1 MPDER
6 HPCPDEETLGAFL
19 DARLD
24 GAERLAVVAHLVT
37 CDRCIA
43 GSEFVSRMRNAEPA
57 AEVIPIH
64 QWRRQWLI
72 AAAIAVVVAG
82 SSFFVWR
89 GVNGR
94 ETGIPALIAA
104 APVRYRTVEPRLAG
118 FRWAAVQ
125 RLREEP
131 STTTDPETLRLGG
144 AAADV
149 LLRAQRDA
157 SPEAAHAAGVAELL
171 LQKPGEA
178 AERLRDAAVKEPKA
192 ETWND
197 LAAAYYTDAVREG
210 HAAELPRALAAA
222 DQALAIAPDL
232 SEARFN
238 RALILERMGLRAEA
252 AAAWRAYLQRDASSD
267 WAAEA
272 RRHLETLQSGSAMSP
287 QARLDRLE
295 RAAAMH
301 DQATVDALVRSGP
314 QDARAWMETD
324 VLGRWGEAMLAGDTA
339 AAARYLDMASVTSAA
354 LQRFSGESLLADSTA
369 VIAGADDRNRILL
382 ARAHAVFR
390 RGRLAFRDHHD
401 EASAILLGAAHDF
414 DEAQSPMGDMA
425 RLFAASVYFDSNRID
440 DAATLLDGI
449 TATPRHDA
457 LQAQVALRLADCR
470 MYQGRWEDAVH
481 GFREAAARFERL
493 HESSNAASAE
503 AGLGD
508 AYDELGARDE
518 AWTQRTAAFGNHG
531 RDAASALRMIATVAA
546 AARSELRAEQWEE
559 ARSLLR
565 VETNVAVEFGDPL
578 LIGDAWGRR
587 ALVDAHLG
595 DDEAARED
603 VAHCRAFLAR
613 GNGSGLRDRIA
624 ADARIAEAA
633 AVRRHDAP
641 RAIALL
647 TSSIDFFVASGQR
660 MALPDALLERGRA
673 LRDRARPEEALRD
686 FSAALAEVEVQRH
699 AAPAGAPMFDAV
711 APLVEEAIALQLARN
726 DASGAFATAER
737 AHGRALLDTTPAA
750 PATASEVAAALPR
763 GMMLIA
769 YALVPDGVAAI
780 GVTHDGVQAVEQHIG
795 RQELDDAIRALRASI
810 AARDDLPAVEAR
822 ASKLD
827 RLLFAQLAGARTE
840 PSLVI
845 VPDRIL
851 ESVPWAALYDHE
863 RHEFAVE
870 SHVLTIAPSAAIW
883 LRNRAPRPESGN
895 PRLLLVTAA
904 SRPHVYPLDHIS
916 TEREEIAAS
925 YGERLTL
932 DDGQATPARFLSAA
946 ADSDV
951 IHFAGHARAGPEPAL
966 LLGAGAELCA
976 GDIARADLRRPRLV
990 VLAACDT
997 AAGND
1002 DSFDGPHGLARAFL
1016 TAGVPAVVGTLWPI
1030 YDAEAAELFI
1040 AFHQRFRAGDDAATA
1055 LRDAQLSLLNGSNPR
1070 SRHPAAWAAAE
1081 LFGGVAP
1088 IAKR

>member
-6 HPCPDEETLGAFL
+6 HLCPDEETLGAFL
-19 DARLD
+19 DARLE
-24 GAERLAVVAHLVT
+24 GAERLALVAHLAT

-43 GSEFVSRMRNAEPA
+43 GSEFVSRMRKAEPA

-64 QWRRQWLI
+64 PWRRQWLI

-82 SSFFVWR
+82 TSFVVWR
-89 GVNGR
+89 GVNPR

-157 SPEAAHAAGVAELL
+157 SAEAAHAAGVAELL

-192 ETWND
+192 ETWSD

-222 DQALAIAPDL
+222 DRALAMAPDL

-252 AAAWRAYLQRDASSD
+252 AAAWREYLLRDASSE

-272 RRHLETLQSGSAMSP
+272 RRHLETMQSGPASSP
-287 QARLDRLE
+287 QARLERLE

-301 DQATVDALVRSGP
+301 DQAAVDALVGSGP
-314 QDARAWMETD
+314 QDARAWMESD
-324 VLGRWGEAMLAGDTA
+324 VLGRWGEAALAGGTA
-339 AAARYLDMASVTSAA
+339 AAARLLDIAGVTGAA
-354 LQRFSGESLLADSTA
+354 LQRFSGESLLADSTS
-369 VIAGADDRNRILL
+369 VIAGADDRQRTLL
-382 ARAHAVFR
+382 ARAHAAFR

-414 DEAQSPMGDMA
+414 DEVKSPMGETA

-440 DAATLLDGI
+440 DAAALLEGI
-449 TATPRHDA
+449 TATRYDA
-457 LQAQVALRLADCR
+457 LHAQVALRLADCR

-481 GFREAAARFERL
+481 GFRDAAARFERL

-518 AWTQRTAAFGNHG
+518 AWTQRAAAFRNHG
-531 RDAASALRMIATVAA
+531 RDAASALRLIATVAA
-546 AARSELRAEQWEE
+546 AARSELRAEHWEE

-565 VETNVAVEFGDPL
+565 VEADVAAELGDPIV
-578 LIGDAWGRR
+578 IGDTWRRR

-595 DDEAARED
+595 DDEAARGD

-613 GNGSGLRDRIA
+613 GNASGLRDRIA
-624 ADARIAEAA
+624 ADARIAEAM

-660 MALPDALLERGRA
+660 MALPDALLERGRT

-686 FSAALAEVEVQRH
+686 FSAALAEVEVQRRV
-699 AAPAGAPMFDAV
+699 APAGAPMFDAV
-711 APLVEEAIALQLARN
+711 APLVEETIALQLARG

-737 AHGRALLDTTPAA
+737 AHGRALLDTTSAA
-750 PATASEVAAALPR
+750 PATASELAAALPR
-763 GMMLIA
+763 GTMLIA
-769 YALVPDGVAAI
+769 YALVPDGIAAI
-780 GVTHDGVQAVEQHIG
+780 GVTHDGIQAVQHRIG

-810 AARDDLPAVEAR
+810 AGRDDLTEVEAR
-822 ASKLD
+822 ASNLD

-851 ESVPWAALYDHE
+851 ESVPWAVLYNDE

-870 SHVLTIAPSAAIW
+870 SHVLTVAPSAAIW
-883 LRNRAPRPESGN
+883 LRNRNRRPESAN

-916 TEREEIAAS
+916 TEREQIAAS

-966 LLGAGAELCA
+966 LLGASAELRA
-976 GDIARADLRRPRLV
+976 SDIARADMRRPRIV

-997 AAGND
+997 AAGNGD
-1002 DSFDGPHGLARAFL
+1002 GFDGPHGLARAFL

-1040 AFHQRFRAGDDAATA
+1040 AFHQRLRAGDDAAAA
-1055 LRDAQLSLLNGSNPR
+1055 LRDAQLSLLNGINPR
-1070 SRHPAAWAAAE
+1070 SRHPAAWAAVE

-1088 IAKR
+1088 IARR